1 MTRIKTLLALA
12 LLLFFSTAVLAGYS
26 GERGG
31 HGGNG
36 GHYNKQMGKHYNR
49 SHGNRHYSKKYRHGS
64 HRPSHKQY
72 GYGYGQRGYVQ
83 HGYGY
88 QGYAPHNRYY
98 GQAHIEYGYPSLG
111 LSLVYR
117 PRSHRSGHHGYSH

>member
-1 MTRIKTLLALA
+1 MTRIKTLSALA
-12 LLLFFSTAVLAGYS
+12 LLLFFSTAALAGYS

-36 GHYNKQMGKHYNR
+36 GHYNKQMGKHYNSR
-49 SHGNRHYSKKYRHGS
+49 PGNRHYSKKYRHGG

-72 GYGYGQRGYVQ
+72 GYRQHGYVP

-88 QGYAPHNRYY
+88 QGYTPHDRYY
-98 GQAHIEYGYPSLG
+98 GQARIQYGYPSLG
-111 LSLVYR
+111 LSLVYQ
-117 PRSHRSGHHGYSH
+117 PRSHGSGHHGYSH